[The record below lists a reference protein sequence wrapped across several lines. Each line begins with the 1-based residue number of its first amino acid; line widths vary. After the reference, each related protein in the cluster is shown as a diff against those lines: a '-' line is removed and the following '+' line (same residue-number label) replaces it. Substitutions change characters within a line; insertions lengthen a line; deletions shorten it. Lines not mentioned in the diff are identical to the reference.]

1 MNPLTF
7 AAGMALGAV
16 VAGPVATLLGC
27 WAERLAWQKREINLL
42 VDMLEGPDGGP
53 LEEEQPAVTIEPQVL
68 APGRGRKTH

>member
-1 MNPLTF
+1 MNLLTF

-16 VAGPVATLLGC
+16 VAGPVAALLGC

-42 VDMLEGPDGGP
+42 VDILDGPDEGP
-53 LEEEQPAVTIEPQVL
+53 LEGEQPVVAVEPQVL